1 MAVKEKNELRKEN
14 WVQRFTLVG
23 KAAVTDFTFKLNEQA
38 EKSDWIYNAL
48 NLGVNCG
55 DEYGIVGCELMGGY
69 GSERSNY
76 VYAFGKK
83 EDGSID
89 FENNMKIAWEDRFD
103 EDILSEVHDLYFI
116 KIGLEED
123 VEGRTY
129 VERFLS
135 PYDAI
140 AYIHDHLEKDMIIRV
155 NGNLKYSVYENR
167 VQCRK
172 EVNSIYLAK
181 NRNNEIVPDEEF
193 KATFMQSVLLD
204 KDSVNKSN
212 IDKDKSSLMI
222 DGYILEKF
230 REYNGHDLTED
241 GKVRGGKFVP
251 LRKTF
256 EYPVDL
262 ETEEG
267 KKKAASSIK
276 FLKPKKGV
284 TQINF
289 LGHFVESGAT
299 VKVTEEDI
307 PEEIKLLIE
316 CGMKDLEEALA
327 DCAGNGSKE
336 KRMLLTSIAVTKA
349 DREKETGPKVQK
361 YDERFNEEDLI
372 LDCLFT
378 KEEPDEAEEEDDEVI
393 PFEEVSDDDND
404 WLSQL

>member
-1 MAVKEKNELRKEN
+1 MAVKEKKELKKEN

-23 KAAVTDFTFKLNEQA
+23 KATITDFTFRLNEQS
-38 EKSDWIYNAL
+38 EKSDWVYNSL

-55 DEYGIVGCELMGGY
+55 EKSGIVGCELMGGY

-89 FENNMKIAWEDRFD
+89 FDNNMKIAWEDRFD
-103 EDILSEVHDLYFI
+103 EDILGEVHDLYFI
-116 KIGLEED
+116 KVGIEED
-123 VEGRTY
+123 VEGKTY
-129 VERFLS
+129 VEKFLS

-140 AYIHDHLEKDMIIRV
+140 AYIHDHLKKDMVIRV
-155 NGNLKYSVYENR
+155 NGNMKYSIYDGR
-167 VQCRK
+167 TQCRK

-181 NRNNEIVPDEEF
+181 DRNNEPLPEKEF

-204 KDSVNKSN
+204 KDSVNKNN

-241 GKVRGGKFVP
+241 GKVKGGKFVP

-256 EYPVDL
+256 EFPVDL
-262 ETEEG
+262 ETEAG
-267 KKKAASSIK
+267 KKKATSSMK
-276 FLKPKKGV
+276 YLKPKKGV

-289 LGHFVESGAT
+289 TGHFVESGAT

-336 KRMLLTSIAVTKA
+336 KRMLLTSVAVTKA
-349 DREKETGPKVQK
+349 DREKGIDAKAQK
-361 YDERFNEEDLI
+361 YDERYSEEDLI
-372 LDCLFT
+372 LDYLIA
-378 KEEPDEAEEEDDEVI
+378 KEEPEKEEEEDEGI
-393 PFEEVSDDDND
+393 PFEEVSDEDSD
-404 WLSQL
+404 WLDQL